1 MAKWISSV
9 FLYASLPLLVWG
21 QSMPLIHH
29 YDAETIDSHPQ
40 HWSIA
45 QDSSGY
51 LYFGSQ
57 GEGTDQFDGVNWRWD
72 RVPGTGAIRSLYSFN
87 SNIHWG
93 GVGDFGHF
101 VSDSLHSFT
110 LHSLKDQIDSTKHSF
125 GDVWQMV
132 EFQNRLYHR
141 TSDAIYILEEDSIR
155 VLESQDRLRG
165 IFTVGNEIWVQRE
178 NSGIQ
183 RIESNRWEDIPGT
196 EAFIED
202 RLVSILPYAGNQL
215 LIFRNRGFVK
225 YDGETFTDQPSEV
238 DDYLREHSLYRATF
252 VNENEIALA
261 FLNGGIL
268 IVGADGSLKK
278 TINEDTGLPT
288 NVIYEIYVDREGT
301 LWATSVDGM
310 IKVLVNNPVSVI
322 PEQNGFNGIVSFIE
336 SLGDTIYVG
345 SQNGLFFFEPGNEI
359 QKYPGIDQT
368 VYDAINLN
376 GSLFVSYPPG
386 LLRLGDNELVNLYSD
401 GNYSKLEPSAAFED
415 AFFGSQSHSI
425 DKIVIQGDSAEI
437 DEVLRSESS
446 EFRDFYVD
454 GDEIWAVTYQ
464 NEVIRKS
471 LNSNTLET
479 YIPDFENEELPIR
492 HVALIDNKIR
502 LGTDSGLFV
511 YDPKSDSF
519 QPDSSFNDPG
529 LNSTQVFQFEQCSP
543 DEIWF
548 RNNFLTKRAVRKEN
562 SWEIT
567 EIPYRLIGADN
578 SIENIHCNP
587 DGTAWFGGEGL
598 FHLSDPNWTYKH
610 DFNTNITAVS
620 MPNDSLVYGG
630 YGELSE
636 TPVFSFE
643 NNELRFNYAAASYI
657 EPEENTY
664 RVRLKGYEEAW
675 SDWSDE
681 TQKDYTFIPEGTY
694 TFQVQG
700 RNVYEQAGAIDSF
713 TFTVLPPWYRTIW
726 AYIGYLLITGGI
738 IYGGYR
744 IRLNTILREQRIRDG
759 IARDLHDE
767 LSSTLSSINFFAD
780 AINSQ
785 KLDEK
790 ENNRFL
796 SLITKS
802 SREAKEKVSDIVWVI
817 HSENDDWENLFLR
830 CKRFA
835 ADMLD
840 AQNIKYEFSVRDTL
854 SGRPAITERKN
865 IWLIFREILTNIA
878 RHSKADQVDICFRM
892 KSGKLHIRI
901 EDDGKGFEPSE
912 IRSDGYGVQNI
923 KERVEQLNG
932 EYSLKTKTGKGTRWE
947 IYIPIA

>member
-1 MAKWISSV
+1 MAKWIISV
-9 FLYASLPLLVWG
+9 LLYVCLPSLVWA
-21 QSMPLIHH
+21 QSMPFIQH
-29 YDAETIDSHPQ
+29 YDAETIGSHPQ

-57 GEGTDQFDGVNWRWD
+57 GEGIQQFDGVKWEWD
-72 RVPGTGAIRSLYSFN
+72 RVPGTGAIRSLYPFN

-93 GVGDFGHF
+93 GVGDFGYF

-141 TSDAIYILEEDSIR
+141 TSDALYIIEEDTIR
-155 VLESQDRLRG
+155 VLDSQDRLRG

-178 NSGIQ
+178 DSGIQ
-183 RIESNRWEDIPGT
+183 RIENNQWEDIPGT
-196 EAFIED
+196 ETFIED
-202 RLVSILPYAGNQL
+202 RLVSILPYAGNHL

-225 YDGETFTDQPSEV
+225 YDGEKFTDQPTEV
-238 DDYLREHSLYRATF
+238 DDYLREHSLYRAKF
-252 VNENEIALA
+252 VNDKEIALA
-261 FLNGGIL
+261 FLNGGIM

-278 TINEDTGLPT
+278 TINENTGLPT

-336 SLGDTIYVG
+336 SLGDGIYVG
-345 SQNGLFFFEPGNEI
+345 SQNGLFFLEQGSEI
-359 QKYPGIDQT
+359 QKNPGIDQA

-376 GSLFVSYPPG
+376 GSMYVSYPQG
-386 LLRLGDNELVNLYSD
+386 LLRLNENETENIYND
-401 GNYSKLEPSAAFED
+401 GNYSKLEPSSEFEN
-415 AFFGSQSHSI
+415 AFFGSHSHAI
-425 DKIVIQGDSAEI
+425 DKITIQENSAEI
-437 DEVLRSESS
+437 EEVLRSESS
-446 EFRDFYVD
+446 EFRDFYVK

-464 NEVIRKS
+464 NQVIRKS
-471 LNSNTLET
+471 LSSNEIET

-492 HVALIDNKIR
+492 NVALIANQIR

-511 YDPKSDSF
+511 YDPESDSF
-519 QPDSSFNDPG
+519 QPDSLFNDPE
-529 LNSTQVFQFEQCSP
+529 LNSSQVFQFEQCSP

-562 SWEIT
+562 YWEIR

-587 DGTAWFGGEGL
+587 DGSVWFGGEGL
-598 FHLSDPNWTYKH
+598 FYLSDPDWTYNH
-610 DFNTNITAVS
+610 DFNTNITAVT

-630 YGELSE
+630 YGEMSE
-636 TPVFSFE
+636 TPVFSYE

-657 EPEENTY
+657 EPEANTY
-664 RVRLKGYEEAW
+664 RVRLKGYEEEW

-700 RNVYEQAGAIDSF
+700 RNVYEKAGSIDSF

-726 AYIGYLLITGGI
+726 AYIGYLLIAGGI

-744 IRLNTILREQRIRDG
+744 IRLNAILREQRIRDG

-780 AINSQ
+780 AINSR

-840 AQNIKYEFSVRDTL
+840 AQNIKHEFSVRDTL
-854 SGRPAITERKN
+854 SGRPTITERKN

-878 RHSKADQVDICFRM
+878 RHSEASQVDISFRM

-901 EDDGKGFEPSE
+901 IDDGKGFDPDK
-912 IRSDGYGVQNI
+912 IKSDGYGVQNI
-923 KERVEQLNG
+923 RERVEQLKG
-932 EYSLKTKTGKGTRWE
+932 EYSLETKPGEGTLWE
-947 IYIPIA
+947 IDVLIS